1 MWFILALLSAVFGG
15 AVSVLVKPGI
25 GEGASR
31 ISPNLATGIRMWVV
45 LPLAWAVVF
54 AEGSAGQLGRIV
66 PKQWTF
72 LLLSGLA
79 TGLSWLF
86 YFFAL
91 SKADATSVAPVDKSS
106 MLFTFL
112 FAMIFLGEAL
122 TWQKAVAG
130 GLVFAALIV
139 MMIK

>member
-1 MWFILALLSAVFGG
+1 ML
-15 AVSVLVKPGI
+15 
-25 GEGASR
+25 
-31 ISPNLATGIRMWVV
+31 VV

-54 AEGSAGQLGRIV
+54 AEGSVMQMGRITGR
-66 PKQWTF
+66 QWNF

-91 SKADATSVAPVDKSS
+91 AKADATSVAPIDKSS
-106 MLFTFL
+106 MLFTFV

-130 GLVFAALIV
+130 GLVLAALLV
-139 MMIK
+139 MLIK